1 MQFTNQDIQQIESK
15 GINTEEIENQLKQFE
30 SGINAINLDNAATL
44 DKGIYKFSEHSIQR
58 MAAQFDE
65 RKSEFN
71 LMKFVPASGAASR
84 MFKSLYSLRE
94 ILRAGKKHEK
104 DTNEYTALQK
114 FVTGLKDFAF
124 YKKMLEF
131 IDNPEQKLKEENYL
145 PFIDALLNTDALNYA
160 NKPKA
165 FIDFHS
171 YADDSRNAFREQIIE
186 AVYYLVDADKNLNI
200 HFTIN
205 PEFEEEMK
213 EEYLLAK
220 QYITDKY
227 ALDLNVSWSF
237 QKSST
242 DTIAVDMENL
252 PFKKKN
258 GDLLFRPG
266 GHGALLQNINEL
278 DTDILFLKNIDNIVH
293 ESKIEESILYK
304 KALAAHLIK
313 LLDDIH
319 ANLEILDDGNISDDD
334 LNDILEFATE
344 KLAIQIPD
352 YISGLEKM
360 EKIDYL
366 FVLFNRPLRVCGM
379 VKNEGEAGGGPFYVV
394 DDQGYISL
402 QIVEA
407 SQIDRN
413 NTEQADI
420 LASSTHFN
428 PVDLICYLRDFNGNR
443 FDLNDFC
450 DPNNGF
456 ISEKSYEGSN
466 IKALEL
472 PGLWNAAMADW
483 ITIFVEVPLST
494 FNPVKE
500 VNDLLRE
507 NHLPS

>member
-1 MQFTNQDIQQIESK
+1 MQFTNQDIQQIKSK
-15 GINTEEIENQLKQFE
+15 GIKIEEIDNQLKQFE
-30 SGINAINLDNAATL
+30 SGINAINLENAATL
-44 DKGIYKFSEHSIQR
+44 DKGIFKFSEQSIKQ

-65 RKSEFN
+65 RKSEFD

-94 ILRAGKKHEK
+94 ILNAGKKPEK
-104 DTNEYTALQK
+104 GSSEYLALQK
-114 FVTGLKDFAF
+114 FVPGIKDFAF
-124 YKKMLEF
+124 YEKTLKY
-131 IDNPEQKLKEENYL
+131 IDNPEQALKDENYL
-145 PFIDALLNTDALNYA
+145 PFIDAILSNDALNYGS
-160 NKPKA
+160 KPKA
-165 FIDFHS
+165 FIDFHK
-171 YADDSRNAFREQIIE
+171 YTDANRNAFREQITE
-186 AVYYLVDADKNLNI
+186 AIYYAVDINQKLNL
-200 HFTIN
+200 HFTIS
-205 PEFEEEMK
+205 PEFEKELK
-213 EEYLLAK
+213 EEYLQAK
-220 QYITDKY
+220 KEIAEKY
-227 ALDLNVSWSF
+227 NVDLNVSWSF
-237 QKSST
+237 QLPST
-242 DTIAVDMENL
+242 DTIAVDMNNQ
-252 PFKKKN
+252 PFRKN
-258 GDLLFRPG
+258 KGHLLFRPG

-293 ESKIEESILYK
+293 ESRIEDTVLYK

-313 LLDDIH
+313 LLDNIH

-334 LNDILEFATE
+334 LNEMFEFASD
-344 KLAIQIPD
+344 KLAMQIPD

-366 FVLFNRPLRVCGM
+366 YVLFNRPIRVCAM

-413 NTEQADI
+413 NEKQAAI

-443 FDLNDFC
+443 FDLNDFSN
-450 DPNNGF
+450 PYAGF
-456 ISEKSYEGSN
+456 ISTKSYEGKD

-472 PGLWNAAMADW
+472 PGLWNGAMADW
-483 ITIFVEVPLST
+483 ITVFVEVPLST

-507 NHLPS
+507 NHLA